1 MNNVNKL
8 SEVSKVSKVSK
19 GGKIKFKLKSVSE
32 SDKNI
37 ILEMEKYFI
46 KLGFKTEIKEWIE
59 ETIFGPDKAYYR
71 LIIEKE
77 LKVKDKEKK

>member
-1 MNNVNKL
+1 M
-8 SEVSKVSKVSK
+8 
-19 GGKIKFKLKSVSE
+19 KFKLKSVGE

-46 KLGFKTEIKEWIE
+46 KLGFKTEIKEWQAR
-59 ETIFGPDKAYYR
+59 TIFGPDKTYYR

-77 LKVKDKEKK
+77 LKVKEEK